1 MTAFDKSGL
10 LSSGLTQLMMRRPY
24 VTFAVMRD
32 YKVVYVPVLGEIM
45 LKILAWFVLIL
56 LPVTAIAG
64 QCAADNSVFHDAV
77 LAVHHKQR
85 NVGMGVVVLNAGQE
99 IFSDYIGLAD
109 VENNVPVT
117 VDTQFGIASITKL
130 YTAALLLMYE
140 AEGEIDLDATVQ
152 KYVSD
157 FPTKRE
163 GDITVRMLATHT
175 SGIPHPQAVRTPK
188 LFATHYAT
196 AMEALE
202 VFRDDALLST
212 PGTSASYSSSNY
224 NLLAAIIE
232 QIGGQR
238 FTDIME
244 QTVFEPLGLDASSF
258 DNVTRV
264 LSHRARR
271 YSFYRAWDYAESDK
285 LYTIPMWDYSFNT
298 GGGNI
303 TATASDVARFGAALV
318 SPGLLKDEQFETI
331 YNWFGDDAGARFIY
345 TSGANPGLQAGLAVY
360 PEAQVSVSVLSN
372 TWGIGSRSAEMT
384 MLAQKLAEMCI
395 TRNPKS

>member
-1 MTAFDKSGL
+1 
-10 LSSGLTQLMMRRPY
+10 
-24 VTFAVMRD
+24 
-32 YKVVYVPVLGEIM
+32 M
-45 LKILAWFVLIL
+45 LKILAWFALIL
-56 LPVTAIAG
+56 LPVTAIAD
-64 QCAADNSVFHDAV
+64 QCAVDNSSFHKAV
-77 LAVHHKQR
+77 LAVHNKQR
-85 NVGMGVVVLNAGQE
+85 NVGLGVVVLKAGQE
-99 IFSDYIGLAD
+99 IYSDYIGLAD
-109 VENNVPVT
+109 VENSVPVT

-140 AEGEIDLDATVQ
+140 AEGKIDLDATVQ
-152 KYVSD
+152 KYIPD
-157 FPTKRE
+157 FPIKPE
-163 GDITVRMLATHT
+163 GEITVRMLATHT

-212 PGTSASYSSSNY
+212 PGTTASYSSSNY

-232 QIGGQR
+232 QTGGQR

-244 QTVFEPLGLDASSF
+244 QAVFDPLGLDASSF
-258 DNVTRV
+258 DNVSRV
-264 LSHRARR
+264 LPQRARR
-271 YSFYRAWDYAESDK
+271 YSFYRAWDYAESDE

-318 SPGLLKDEQFETI
+318 SPGLLEDEQFETI
-331 YNWFGDDAGARFIY
+331 YNWFGDDAGGRFIY
-345 TSGANPGLQAGLAVY
+345 ASGANPGLQAGLAVY

-384 MLAQKLAEMCI
+384 ALAQKLAEMCI
-395 TRNPKS
+395 ARNPNS

>member
-1 MTAFDKSGL
+1 
-10 LSSGLTQLMMRRPY
+10 MMRRPY
-24 VTFAVMRD
+24 VTFPVMRD
-32 YKVVYVPVLGEIM
+32 YKVVHVPVLGEIM
-45 LKILAWFVLIL
+45 LKILAWLVLIL

-64 QCAADNSVFHDAV
+64 QCAADNSAFHDAV
-77 LAVHHKQR
+77 LAVHNKQR

-202 VFRDDALLST
+202 VFHDDALLST

-271 YSFYRAWDYAESDK
+271 R
-285 LYTIPMWDYSFNT
+285 
-298 GGGNI
+298 
-303 TATASDVARFGAALV
+303 VR
-318 SPGLLKDEQFETI
+318 
-331 YNWFGDDAGARFIY
+331 
-345 TSGANPGLQAGLAVY
+345 
-360 PEAQVSVSVLSN
+360 
-372 TWGIGSRSAEMT
+372 
-384 MLAQKLAEMCI
+384 
-395 TRNPKS
+395 

>member
-1 MTAFDKSGL
+1 
-10 LSSGLTQLMMRRPY
+10 MMRRPY
-24 VTFAVMRD
+24 VTFPVMRD
-32 YKVVYVPVLGEIM
+32 YKVVHVPVLGEIM
-45 LKILAWFVLIL
+45 LKILAWLVLIL
-56 LPVTAIAG
+56 LPVTAISG
-64 QCAADNSVFHDAV
+64 QCAADNSAFHDAV

-285 LYTIPMWDYSFNT
+285 LYTIPTWDYSFNT

-384 MLAQKLAEMCI
+384 MLAQELAEMCI